1 MVTLLGFFLGLL
13 LGSFCA
19 ALIYRLRADISIAK
33 GRSVCPQCGVQLKWY
48 HNIPL
53 GSFIFLHGKCASC
66 KKSISWRYPLI
77 ELFFGLLVGFVFWF
91 HQSALT
97 ANPLFFRDVVIV
109 CVLAFIFLYDLLY
122 QEIWDFST
130 WYVAGVL
137 FVFHIVLS
145 FVSPTSVT
153 PSIDSMLIG
162 SVVAGGFFA
171 AQFFIS
177 RGRWIGQGD
186 IGLGVL
192 MGVLLGWEKT
202 LAALFFAYIIG
213 ALVGVILLLTK
224 RKSVG
229 SEIAFGTFLSVA
241 TVVMLFYGDMLIDW
255 YLLLIGL

>member
-1 MVTLLGFFLGLL
+1 MVTLFGFFLGLL
-13 LGSFCA
+13 FGSFCA

-33 GRSVCPQCGVQLKWY
+33 GRSVCPQCGVQLAWY
-48 HNIPL
+48 HNIPI
-53 GSFIFLHGKCASC
+53 GSFVFLRGKCASC

-91 HQSALT
+91 YQSTLT
-97 ANPLFFRDVVIV
+97 DNPLLFRDIAII
-109 CVLAFIFLYDLLY
+109 CILGFIFLYDLLY

-145 FVSPTSVT
+145 AVSPANAI

-162 SVVAGGFFA
+162 SIIAGGFFGL
-171 AQFFIS
+171 QFVVS
-177 RGRWIGQGD
+177 KGRWIGQGD

-213 ALVGVILLLTK
+213 ALVGVTLLLTK
-224 RKSVG
+224 RKSAG

-241 TVVMLFYGDMLIDW
+241 SVVMLFYGDILIDW